1 MPWAQLPGEAMTS
14 GNISVFR
21 GIHFARAERFRPPEP
36 VPLADMPAAGG
47 EFGPSAMQAPDKLD
61 YMWGEELWKI
71 CAEDC
76 LTLNIW
82 TPATDNAR
90 RPVMVYIHGGAFII
104 GSGRWGW
111 YEGTRLVQREQ
122 VVLVTINY
130 RLGAFGFLDLSGASN
145 SAFATSANCG
155 LLDQIAALRWVKQNI
170 ERFGGDPE
178 CVTVFGESAGGIS
191 ISCLLACPQARG
203 LFRRA
208 ICMSGPPS
216 MVRSKEF
223 ASRVTEKLMRF
234 AGVDSAEKLVT
245 VPAATL
251 LAAQDKTIR
260 SADFLGELLYAPTI
274 DSAVLPEPP
283 LHAIQRGSAADV
295 ALLTGTTLDEARL
308 WSLYNPI
315 LRVLPVGALVHWFR
329 SLGLDPSAVRAA
341 YRQARPELGL
351 GKLAMAVAG
360 DSLFWLPQIRLAEAQ
375 AAHRR
380 DTRMYMI
387 AWQTPV
393 LGGRLGAPHAV
404 EEPMMF
410 GNLDAKGARYMIG
423 DRPEHLAERKAFSS
437 AMQRA
442 WAAFA
447 RTGDPSHSGLPDW
460 PTYDGNQRAT
470 MLLDRNFRVE
480 NDPLSPIRRAWNK
493 LPFDGVHPAVEEL
506 PRIADITHYLVVR
519 GSITLGAAGLIA
531 VALWLARLAAR

>member
-1 MPWAQLPGEAMTS
+1 MSNGVL
-14 GNISVFR
+14 VFR
-21 GIHFARAERFRPPEP
+21 GIRFAKANRFRPPDP
-36 VPLADMPAAGG
+36 VPLLDTPAPGG
-47 EFGPSAMQAPDKLD
+47 SFGAPAPQNPDALD
-61 YMWGEELWKI
+61 YMWGEVL
-71 CAEDC
+71 APGDEDC

-82 TPATDNAR
+82 TPAADAAR

-130 RLGAFGFLDLSGASN
+130 RLGAFGFLDLSGVGGP
-145 SAFATSANCG
+145 AFAESANCG

-170 ERFGGDPE
+170 ERFGGNPD

-223 ASRVTEKLMRF
+223 AGRVTEKLMRF
-234 AGVDSAEKLVT
+234 AGVDSAEKLAT
-245 VPAATL
+245 LPSATL
-251 LAAQDKTIR
+251 LPAQDQTIR

-274 DSAVLPEPP
+274 DGAVLPLPP
-283 LHAIQRGSAADV
+283 LHAIRAGSAADV
-295 ALLTGTTLDEARL
+295 TLMTGTTLDEARL
-308 WSLYNPI
+308 WSLYSPI
-315 LRVLPVGALVHWFR
+315 LRVLPVGALGRWFR
-329 SLGLDPSAVRAA
+329 SLGLDAGAIRAA
-341 YRQARPELGL
+341 YRQARPGLGL
-351 GKLAMAVAG
+351 GKLAMAVVG
-360 DSLFWLPQIRLAEAQ
+360 DSLFWLPQIRLVEAQ
-375 AAHRR
+375 AKHRS
-380 DTRMYMI
+380 DTRMYMT

-404 EEPMMF
+404 DEPMMF
-410 GNLDAKGARYMIG
+410 GNLDASGVKYMIG
-423 DRPEHLAERKAFSS
+423 DRPDQAAEREAFSR

-447 RTGDPSHSGLPDW
+447 RTGDPSHADLPDW
-460 PTYDGNQRAT
+460 PVYDAAKRAT
-470 MLLDRNFRVE
+470 MILDRTCRVE
-480 NDPLSPIRRAWNK
+480 NDPLSPIRRAWDK
-493 LPFDGVHPAVEEL
+493 LAFDGVHPPVEEL
-506 PRIADITHYLVVR
+506 PRIADIKRFFVLWALVMLFV
-519 GSITLGAAGLIA
+519 LGLLTGMLI
-531 VALWLARLAAR
+531 LTSRWLA